1 VTTDQPKAYDERL
14 DPGGETR
21 RQMQGM
27 ASLATGPWAWLLR
40 AAGVDS
46 DVLEEAKRLSA
57 EGIRSL
63 TGLNERASLL
73 SSIGWPLFELSI
85 ADEYNAAAALVADGR
100 PEEAEALLVQAWN
113 GDTGL
118 TFLKMAVHRVWTLYD
133 VEGPEFEIARER
145 ALLIDEALSL
155 HKEGRYAA
163 VIPIVL
169 SQMDGIAN
177 DMSARSFFTRRDG
190 RSAAQ
195 VTDDTTLA
203 GHPETLLALSQM
215 MTEGCPTTETSGR
228 LLRHG
233 ILHGRELGYGTRE
246 NSTKAFAAL
255 LALIVWAQPVAR
267 ERLDRFGTER
277 EDLHTGSRE
286 SDEEGK
292 WLDRRGFEDAQ
303 THLQHTIR
311 GMQMSIYR
319 RAGRYATTRDEID
332 PSGLVL
338 KDLSEFE
345 LQTSPAGDEF
355 WAWIVTPSGYVLGI
369 ASRAGEWPSWYY
381 AGEEPPRGGVDSDPA
396 WRHEA
401 SDDWPPDWT

>member
-1 VTTDQPKAYDERL
+1 MGTDQPRAYDDRL

-27 ASLATGPWAWLLR
+27 AALTRGPWASLLR
-40 AAGVDS
+40 AAGVD
-46 DVLEEAKRLSA
+46 DEVIEEAKRLSA

-85 ADEYNAAAALVADGR
+85 ADGYNTAATLVAQGR
-100 PEEAEALLVQAWN
+100 QEEAEALLVQAWN
-113 GDTGL
+113 GETGL
-118 TFLKMAVHRVWTLYD
+118 TFLKMAAHRVWTLYD
-133 VEGPEFEIARER
+133 VDGKEYEIARER
-145 ALLIDEALSL
+145 ALLIDEALAL
-155 HKEGRYAA
+155 HREGRYVA

-169 SQMDGIAN
+169 AQMDGIAN
-177 DMSARSFFTRRDG
+177 DMSARSFFTRRNG
-190 RSAAQ
+190 QSAAQ

-246 NSTKAFAAL
+246 NSTKAFVAL

-267 ERLDRFGTER
+267 ERLERLRRER
-277 EDLHTGSRE
+277 EELHTGSRE
-286 SDEEGK
+286 RDEQGR

-303 THLQHTIR
+303 THLQHMIR
-311 GMQMSIYR
+311 GMQMALYGR
-319 RAGRYATTRDEID
+319 EGRYATTRAEID

-338 KDLSEFE
+338 NDVSAFE
-345 LQTSPAGDEF
+345 LRTSPAGDSF

-369 ASRAGEWPSWYY
+369 ASKDGEWASWFY
-381 AGEEPPRGGVDSDPA
+381 AEEGPPAGGPDSDA
-396 WRHEA
+396 RWRHEVT
-401 SDDWPPDWT
+401 DDWPPDWT

>member
-1 VTTDQPKAYDERL
+1 MGTDQPKAYDERL

-27 ASLATGPWAWLLR
+27 AALTSGPWAWLLR
-40 AAGVDS
+40 AAGVDANVI
-46 DVLEEAKRLSA
+46 DEAKRLSA

-63 TGLNERASLL
+63 TGLNERASFL

-85 ADEYNAAAALVADGR
+85 ADEYNAAAALVAEGK
-100 PEEAEALLVQAWN
+100 PEEAEALLVEAWN

-133 VEGPEFEIARER
+133 VEGPEYEIARER

-169 SQMDGIAN
+169 AQMDGIAN
-177 DMSARSFFTRRDG
+177 DMSATSFFTRRNG
-190 RSAAQ
+190 QSAAQ
-195 VTDDTTLA
+195 VTDDTTMA

-215 MTEGCPTTETSGR
+215 MTEGCPTTGTSGR

-267 ERLDRFGTER
+267 ERLERLRAER
-277 EDLHTGSRE
+277 EEQHRGSRE
-286 SDEEGK
+286 RDEEGK
-292 WLDRRGFEDAQ
+292 WLDRRGFEDTQ
-303 THLQHTIR
+303 TALWSLR
-311 GMQMSIYR
+311 GVQSAFFR
-319 RAGRYATTRDEID
+319 NEGRYAAHRRELD
-332 PSGLVL
+332 PTGLL
-338 KDLSEFE
+338 LEDMPEFE
-345 LQTSPAGDEF
+345 LRTSESGEEF
-355 WAWIVTPSGYVLGI
+355 SAWIATPSGYVLGI
-369 ASRAGEWPSWYY
+369 ASKDGEWASWYY
-381 AGEEPPRGGVDSDPA
+381 AGEQPPAGGLESTA
-396 WRHEA
+396 EWQHEA
-401 SDDWPPDWT
+401 TDDWPPDWT

>member
-1 VTTDQPKAYDERL
+1 MDADRSPGYDDRL

-27 ASLATGPWAWLLR
+27 AALTRGPWSWLLR
-40 AAGVDS
+40 AAGVD
-46 DVLEEAKRLSA
+46 EELIEQARKASA

-73 SSIGWPLFELSI
+73 SSIGWPLFELSP
-85 ADEYNAAAALVADGR
+85 AKEYTEAAHRVAQGK
-100 PEEAEALLVQAWN
+100 PGEAEMLLVDAWN

-118 TFLKMAVHRVWTLYD
+118 TLLKMAVHRVWTLYD
-133 VEGPEFEIARER
+133 VDGKEREIARER
-145 ALLIDEALSL
+145 ALLIDEALTL
-155 HKEGRYAA
+155 HKEGRHAA

-169 SQMDGIAN
+169 AQMDGIAD
-177 DMSARSFFTRRDG
+177 DMSTRSFFARRNG
-190 RSAAQ
+190 QSAAQ

-267 ERLDRFGTER
+267 ERLQRLWRER
-277 EDLHTGSRE
+277 EEQHAGSRE
-286 SDEEGK
+286 RDEHGK

-311 GMQMSIYR
+311 GMQMAFHR
-319 RAGRYATTRDEID
+319 REGRYADTRSEID
-332 PSGLVL
+332 PTGLVL
-338 KDLSEFE
+338 EDVCDFE
-345 LQTSPAGDEF
+345 LRTSPSGDQF
-355 WAWIVTPSGYVLGI
+355 WAWIVTPSGYVLGV
-369 ASRAGEWPSWYY
+369 ASKDAEWASWFY
-381 AGEEPPRGGVDSDPA
+381 ADEEPPSGGIGSDA
-396 WRHEA
+396 RWRHEA
-401 SDDWPPDWT
+401 TDEWPPDWT

>member
-1 VTTDQPKAYDERL
+1 MGTDQPRAYDDRL

-21 RQMQGM
+21 RQMRGM
-27 ASLATGPWAWLLR
+27 SALTRGPWAWLLR
-40 AAGVDS
+40 AAGVD
-46 DVLEEAKRLSA
+46 DNVIEEAKRLSA

-85 ADEYNAAAALVADGR
+85 SDEYNTAAALAAEGK
-100 PEEAEALLVQAWN
+100 PNEAEALLVDAWN
-113 GDTGL
+113 GETGL
-118 TFLKMAVHRVWTLYD
+118 TLLKMAVHRVWTLYD
-133 VEGPEFEIARER
+133 IDGKEYEVACER
-145 ALLIDEALSL
+145 ALLIDAALGL

-169 SQMDGIAN
+169 AQMDGIAN
-177 DMSARSFFTRRDG
+177 DMSTRSFFTRRDG
-190 RSAAQ
+190 QSAAQ

-215 MTEGCPTTETSGR
+215 MTEGCPTTETTGR

-233 ILHGRELGYGTRE
+233 ILHGRELGYGTRA

-267 ERLDRFGTER
+267 ERLELLWTER
-277 EDLHTGSRE
+277 EEFHAGSRAR
-286 SDEEGK
+286 DDQGR

-303 THLQHTIR
+303 THLRHTIR
-311 GMQMSIYR
+311 GMQMAYYGR
-319 RAGRYATTRDEID
+319 EGRYASTRSEID

-338 KDLSEFE
+338 EDVGDFE
-345 LQTSPAGDEF
+345 MRTSVAGDEF
-355 WAWIVTPSGYVLGI
+355 AAWIVTSSGYVLGI
-369 ASRAGEWPSWYY
+369 ASKDGEWASWYY
-381 AGEEPPRGGVDSDPA
+381 AGEEPPTDGVESNA
-396 WRHEA
+396 GWRHEA
-401 SDDWPPDWT
+401 TDEWPPDWT